1 MSNNNFL
8 NVIAQQ
14 VDKLVNERLKKAPF
28 NKTYNGIISD
38 ILFDPDTDIKDY
50 KFGTYLVRYGS
61 TEKKIKIT
69 DGLVHSIGEK
79 VKVYVERNDPNNVS
93 VEPMVKRIL
102 PKVITYKKGSE
113 SGEGS
118 IDNDF
123 ITELREVKING
134 KTYKTESV
142 FKVEVKNRDTE
153 TEEVTKMI
161 FPNGE
166 EVEFKGWDI

>member
-1 MSNNNFL
+1 MIVQRIDNL
-8 NVIAQQ
+8 M
-14 VDKLVNERLKKAPF
+14 NEKIKKADF
-28 NKTYNGIISD
+28 DKTYNGIITG
-38 ILFDPDTDIKDY
+38 ILFDPNTSIKDN

-61 TEKKIKIT
+61 TEKKVRIT
-69 DGLVHSIGEK
+69 DGLVHSIGER

-93 VEPMVKRIL
+93 VEPTVKRIL
-102 PKVITYKKGSE
+102 PKVIAYKKGSE

-123 ITELREVKING
+123 ITELREVKTNG